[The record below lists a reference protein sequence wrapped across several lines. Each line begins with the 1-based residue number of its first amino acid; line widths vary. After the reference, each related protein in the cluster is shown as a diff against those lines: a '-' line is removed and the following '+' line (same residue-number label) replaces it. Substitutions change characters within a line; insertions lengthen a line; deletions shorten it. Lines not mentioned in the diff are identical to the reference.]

1 MENFSFLP
9 SENITSSND
18 SKESRCG
25 VGYCQ
30 PTCLQRFAKP
40 GIFMLFFCLIGIL
53 QGAYFTYF
61 IGILSTLEKRYSFDS
76 WITGIILIADNLSP
90 AVFSLFIGYY
100 GKYVHRPKLVSFG
113 LMFTVLSCFLSC
125 LPYLLFGSEIKSI
138 SNSSKVIYL
147 CNHSKTSVGCGK
159 LSQNLVAII
168 ILFIANFLNGFGS
181 MAYYTIGVPYLDDNV
196 KKKNSP
202 LYLGTMFALRIV
214 GPTLGFMLSSFCL
227 KFYENPFV
235 DPGYDKN
242 DPKWIGAWWMGFIIL
257 GFAIFFV
264 SLPIAFFPKEMHNYK
279 SSDESDTSVENSVT
293 GLILSMKKLIK
304 NPILMFHTLSIVFQI
319 NGLFGYFVYM
329 PKYMESQYQ
338 KSASSASLFS
348 GTVTMIAMV
357 IGVFLGGYCIHK
369 IKPRPRFLIG
379 YMLFIEIFAGGVL
392 LSALFMGCE
401 PSKMPQNNP
410 ALYSPNLQV
419 CSQSCNCS
427 SHNFQP
433 ICDINGIVHFS
444 PCSAGCHNYS
454 LVENNKKGFFD
465 CSCVSPPPESAL
477 NISATSGFC
486 SEECDMFLPYLGIVT
501 VAKMLS
507 ATARV
512 GNVLVTLRCVDEK
525 DKTLA
530 LGAVEFMVSIF
541 ATIPYPLLYG
551 HVINKACV
559 LWEESCG
566 HHGNCWLY
574 DNTLFRQYLHSLSL
588 SFIFLSVC
596 CDFVVFVMSSKI
608 SNFYGTNTK
617 TVENNLHETTF

>member
-9 SENITSSND
+9 NNVFVSSND
-18 SKESRCG
+18 YRETRCG
-25 VGYCQ
+25 LGNCQ
-30 PTCLQRFAKP
+30 PMCLQRFAQPK
-40 GIFMLFFCLIGIL
+40 FFLLFFCLIGIL

-76 WITGIILIADNLSP
+76 WITGVILIADNLSP
-90 AVFSLFIGYY
+90 VIFGLFIGYY
-100 GKYVHRPKLVSFG
+100 GKYVHRPKLVTFG
-113 LMFTVLSCFLSC
+113 MMITVFSCFLSC
-125 LPYLLFGSEIKSI
+125 LPYMLFGSEFKST
-138 SNSSKVIYL
+138 SNFSKIIDL
-147 CNHSKTSVGCGK
+147 CNQSETSIECGK
-159 LSQNLVAII
+159 LSQNLIAII

-181 MAYYTIGVPYLDDNV
+181 MAYYTIGTPYLDDNV

-202 LYLGTMFALRIV
+202 LYLGAMFALRIV
-214 GPTLGFMLSSFCL
+214 GPTLGFMMSSFCL
-227 KFYENPFV
+227 KYYENPFI
-235 DPGYDKN
+235 DPGYDRN
-242 DPKWIGAWWMGFIIL
+242 DPKWIGAWWMGFVIL

-264 SLPIAFFPKEMHNYK
+264 SFPVAFFPKQMHNNEYV
-279 SSDESDTSVENSVT
+279 SEDDTTVENSISDLT
-293 GLILSMKKLIK
+293 LSIKKLIK

-369 IKPRPRFLIG
+369 IKPRPRFLMG

-392 LSALFMGCE
+392 LSAFFMGCE
-401 PSKMPQNNP
+401 STKISQNNS
-410 ALYSPNLQV
+410 ALYSPELQV

-454 LVENNKKGFFD
+454 VMESNKKGFHH
-465 CSCVSPPPESAL
+465 CSCVSSENAL

-486 SEECDMFLPYLGIVT
+486 SKECDMFLPYLGIVT
-501 VAKMLS
+501 LAKMFS

-530 LGAVEFMVSIF
+530 LGAVEFMISIF

-559 LWEESCG
+559 LWDESCE

-574 DNTLFRQYLHSLSL
+574 DNALFRQYLHSLSL
-588 SFIFLSVC
+588 GFIFLSVC
-596 CDFVVFVMSSKI
+596 CDFVVFIMSSKI
-608 SNFYGTNTK
+608 SNFYGTNVK
-617 TVENNLHETTF
+617 TAENNLQEATL